1 MRLIDADVLEES
13 LENSCKDTYETKM
26 FVDFMRYVD
35 EAPTIKQSENCISR
49 DLLLKH
55 LENITMDTN
64 LDHYDS
70 KDKWYQANGFNLCK
84 VGVEMYVEKLPSIT
98 PQPKVGHWIYE
109 PRRRMID
116 ETDNGAVYREEMW
129 CKCSECGADFGY
141 IKNEDRY
148 CKFCGAKMEV
158 EK

>member
-1 MRLIDADVLEES
+1 MTNEMTNEEAIAIIRNYNVNGCGYCHQGGN
-13 LENSCKDTYETKM
+13 EIE
-26 FVDFMRYVD
+26 
-35 EAPTIKQSENCISR
+35 EAFEMAIKA
-49 DLLLKH
+49 LKQ
-55 LENITMDTN
+55 E
-64 LDHYDS
+64 
-70 KDKWYQANGFNLCK
+70 
-84 VGVEMYVEKLPSIT
+84 
-98 PQPKVGHWIYE
+98 PKIGHWEYE

-158 EK
+158 NADEEDSD